1 MRKTP
6 RIERMQRHHI
16 HPRRDVQVAE
26 KCDLKRRADKALLP
40 MCAGHQEQSLLCIG
54 IAEGRDVN
62 GEILAL
68 GAALGRVDRRSEEH
82 TSELQSLMRTSYAVF
97 CLKKKINPRP
107 AHSRTSSGQNE

>member
-1 MRKTP
+1 MRLGIVGKIAVQIDILFVSSRPMRKTP

-54 IAEGRDVN
+54 IAE
-62 GEILAL
+62 
-68 GAALGRVDRRSEEH
+68 RSEEH
-82 TSELQSLMRTSYAVF
+82 TSELQSLIRIAYAVF
-97 CLKKKINPRP
+97 CLKKKKK
-107 AHSRTSSGQNE
+107 Q